1 MANQQA
7 SQIDNITD
15 PREARLAKRDAYI
28 AAGKNPYAYNFP
40 KTHDAHALHET
51 YTDLAD
57 GDETSDIVSV
67 AGRVMAMRNNGM
79 FLDVKDTSGRI
90 QVFCHKDSMDADQL
104 ANLDYLDLGDIVGA
118 KGTIRRTPR
127 GELSVRATEITLVTK
142 SLEPLPDKH
151 KGLSDI
157 ETRYRQRYLDLISND
172 ESVKTL
178 RQRSEIVAFIRE
190 YMRKLNALEVENPIL
205 QPIMGGASA
214 KPFTTHHNAL
224 DSEFYLKVAAELYL
238 KRLLV
243 GGLADHVFEIGRYF
257 RNEGVS
263 PKHNPEFTM
272 MEGNVLWWDYKDV
285 MEFVENLLSNLVMH
299 LNNGSTTTAYKD
311 ITLDFAGPWPRE
323 TMCGAIEKRT
333 GVNPLDFDVDA
344 LRTKARE
351 LKCDV
356 PDTMKW
362 GEIVA
367 EMFDEHVEPTLI
379 QPTHITHLP
388 YDISPLAKLDKEDPR
403 LTERF
408 ESFANGWEIANAF
421 TEQNDPAIQQASF
434 DLQAAARDA
443 GDEEAQMVDD
453 DYVTALKVGLP
464 PNGGY
469 GVGIDRLTM
478 LLTDSHN
485 IRDVIAFPTLK
496 PLKQPAQASL
506 GAESKLETSPV
517 VANNDAV
524 VSQSDILKL
533 DDNEYRFAVVV
544 NGKEESVGR
553 IMNAVGHSMAGLV
566 GQSDAADFCFIDYTD
581 GSGEVHPSI
590 SHYPTIILKAKNSN
604 QILAT
609 RNKAKE
615 NGIPF
620 VDFTETMTVG
630 SSKAQLDETKDMAT
644 DDLNY
649 FAIAL
654 FGKTEDLREITG
666 KFSLYK

>member
-1 MANQQA
+1 MANQAPQT
-7 SQIDNITD
+7 DNLTD
-15 PREARLAKRDAYI
+15 PREARLAKRDAFI

-40 KTHDAHALHET
+40 KTHDAGVLHDQ
-51 YTDLAD
+51 YAQLAD

-118 KGTIRRTPR
+118 TGTIRRTPR

-151 KGLSDI
+151 SGLADI

-172 ESVKTL
+172 ESIKTL

-190 YMRKLNALEVENPIL
+190 YMRKIHALEVENPIL

-243 GGLADHVFEIGRYF
+243 GGLSDHVFEIGRYF

-285 MEFVENLLSNLVMH
+285 MEFVENLLSSLVMH
-299 LNNGSTTTAYKD
+299 LNNGSTTTQYKD
-311 ITLDFAGPWPRE
+311 VTLDFAGPWPCE
-323 TMCGAIEKRT
+323 TMCGAVEKRT
-333 GVNPLDFDVDA
+333 GVNPLDFDADA
-344 LRTKARE
+344 LRAKARE

-388 YDISPLAKLDKEDPR
+388 YDISPLAKLDKEDDR

-434 DLQAAARDA
+434 DLQAAAREA

-469 GVGIDRLTM
+469 GIGIDRLTM

-485 IRDVIAFPTLK
+485 IRDVICFPTLK
-496 PLKQPAQASL
+496 PLKQPAQVKSVNSKVF
-506 GAESKLETSPV
+506 AETPEYKKYDE
-517 VANNDAV
+517 
-524 VSQSDILKL
+524 
-533 DDNEYRFAVVV
+533 NEYRFVVV
-544 NGKEESVGR
+544 INGKEDNLGR
-553 IMNAVGHSMAGLV
+553 VMNAVGHSMAGLV
-566 GQSDAADFCFIDYTD
+566 GRAAADSDFCFIDYKDKD
-581 GSGEVHPSI
+581 GQTHPSI
-590 SHYPTIILKAKNSN
+590 SHYPVIAVKAKNSN
-604 QILAT
+604 QVLTA
-609 RNKAKE
+609 RKKAE
-615 NGIPF
+615 EAGIAF
-620 VDFTETMTVG
+620 VDFVETMTIGG
-630 SSKAQLDETKDMAT
+630 SESQLEAT
-644 DDLNY
+644 SDIPSDDHNY
-649 FAIAL
+649 IAMAL
-654 FGKTEDLREITG
+654 FGKTNDLKDITG